1 MIVKT
6 RIAGLCR
13 TCQSWCIV
21 SLFWRVS
28 SHISNHSEYIN
39 LQPWHANTNSMCF
52 CQVRKRRASRKEA
65 SHTSHENKWLI
76 TKCATTCHNISPVT
90 VRTGF
95 VFLRCTGNGHCHSTI
110 ITPDYCTASAA
121 YSSATKSEGRFK
133 VSQKC
138 KLLNGQAT
146 HGSLPDLG
154 VLNSKKVNQSITVHT
169 PSNRIHMDTHTT
181 TTHHCIPNDSECVC
195 LIGFLLPLLLLLHPL
210 VKLFLLLLP
219 CPEGSF

>member
-1 MIVKT
+1 MRTNGWSPNVPQHVT
-6 RIAGLCR
+6 TFHRSRSELVLFSYDVQGMAIAIARL
-13 TCQSWCIV
+13 
-21 SLFWRVS
+21 SLLT
-28 SHISNHSEYIN
+28 IA
-39 LQPWHANTNSMCF
+39 Q
-52 CQVRKRRASRKEA
+52 QVQHTLLPLSRR
-65 SHTSHENKWLI
+65 
-76 TKCATTCHNISPVT
+76 
-90 VRTGF
+90 
-95 VFLRCTGNGHCHSTI
+95 
-110 ITPDYCTASAA
+110 
-121 YSSATKSEGRFK
+121 GRFK
-133 VSQKC
+133 VSEKC

-169 PSNRIHMDTHTT
+169 PRKRIHMDTHTT